1 MPSGICGTLLG
12 VYEMGVCDSL
22 LFVAGGARDTDS
34 LVLGIDHEPSALDY
48 AWGLFHG

>member
-22 LFVAGGARDTDS
+22 PFVAGGVRDTDS
-34 LVLGIDHEPSALDY
+34 LVPGIGREPSAPDY